1 MVVAICI
8 AIVHCC
14 FSDYV
19 CLNVEVVDACI
30 DADYCFISFL
40 LSVVKPGMADMR
52 IIDSCCN
59 GRPLLNVE
67 VLYGQLVV
75 M

>member
-1 MVVAICI
+1 MVVA
-8 AIVHCC
+8 VKYRC

-30 DADYCFISFL
+30 DADYGFISFL

-52 IIDSCCN
+52 SIDSCCN
-59 GRPLLNVE
+59 VNAGLLNVE
-67 VLYGQLVV
+67 ALYGQLVV
-75 M
+75 K

>member
-1 MVVAICI
+1 MHVLMRTVYYSA
-8 AIVHCC
+8 VN
-14 FSDYV
+14 FVS
-19 CLNVEVVDACI
+19 
-30 DADYCFISFL
+30 
-40 LSVVKPGMADMR
+40 LSVLKPGMADMR

-59 GRPLLNVE
+59 RRPLLNVE